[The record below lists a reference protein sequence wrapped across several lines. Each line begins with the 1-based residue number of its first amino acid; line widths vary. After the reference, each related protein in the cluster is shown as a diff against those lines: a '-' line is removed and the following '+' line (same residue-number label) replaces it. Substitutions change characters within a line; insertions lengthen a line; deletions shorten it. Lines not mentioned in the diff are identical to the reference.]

1 MRHRF
6 STRRGE
12 RALKKSASL
21 SLSLSGRRRKWGK
34 IGFSGGAESRRRTDE
49 EFVERDQKGGRGK
62 KGRRKERGEDKE
74 EKRARAARPRNLCL
88 ELTAVRR
95 NRVDSWNTAAARI
108 GRLRAPYRVA
118 RMRTPAYDIH
128 QRRPATAVS
137 MPLFIFLLFSSPRCP
152 LPMSTEP

>member
-12 RALKKSASL
+12 RALKKSVSL
-21 SLSLSGRRRKWGK
+21 SLSLGK
-34 IGFSGGAESRRRTDE
+34 EKEMREDRVLGGAESRRRTDE
-49 EFVERDQKGGRGK
+49 EFVERDQKGGREGGGEGGRGK

-95 NRVDSWNTAAARI
+95 NRVDS
-108 GRLRAPYRVA
+108 
-118 RMRTPAYDIH
+118 
-128 QRRPATAVS
+128 
-137 MPLFIFLLFSSPRCP
+137 
-152 LPMSTEP
+152 